1 MTLET
6 ASERELRRARA
17 RRLVALDVALDDER
31 RFLRFDGAGQT
42 ENSPPDGARRPAT
55 TTSLVSPLT
64 PTLLSDP
71 SRPTVPFSCNWHACL
86 PSVLPFHCPVPLF
99 PSSVSR
105 SLFHRSALPFDAPIP
120 RSNRF
125 DFVSFSFPSSFFRQ
139 CDSFTFFKGL
149 LKTTNHLFSNETRRS
164 LTRRD
169 VARGM
174 TRHRETRVT
183 RLYDTE
189 NKGMLLV
196 AVHVRIG
203 ARMRG
208 NKPCEPRYDSSFV
221 HYDRYV
227 NRRVSSNFP
236 APHRSS
242 SIYKSR
248 SNPMLKGNFMV
259 DVIYS
264 EILRGIFDA

>member
-1 MTLET
+1 MLQF
-6 ASERELRRARA
+6 
-17 RRLVALDVALDDER
+17 LVPTVR
-31 RFLRFDGAGQT
+31 FRFLF
-42 ENSPPDGARRPAT
+42 
-55 TTSLVSPLT
+55 
-64 PTLLSDP
+64 
-71 SRPTVPFSCNWHACL
+71 FS
-86 PSVLPFHCPVPLF
+86 
-99 PSSVSR
+99 
-105 SLFHRSALPFDAPIP
+105 
-120 RSNRF
+120 
-125 DFVSFSFPSSFFRQ
+125 SSFFRQ

-149 LKTTNHLFSNETRRS
+149 LKTTNYLFSNETRRS
-164 LTRRD
+164 LTRCD
-169 VARGM
+169 VARGV
-174 TRHRETRVT
+174 TRHHETRVT

-221 HYDRYV
+221 HRYV

-248 SNPMLKGNFMV
+248 SNPMLKSNFMV

-264 EILRGIFDA
+264 EIVREILDA